1 MTPLPATVTTLF
13 GSPPDN
19 GDMGPVSRARFGIV
33 LLWRSLRVVAANRRL
48 VALPVLSWLAFV
60 ASAAAV
66 AATFGGESILPRVV
80 AAVPFFEAGP
90 SLAWALGVADPVVA
104 FVVGAVATTYFNAVM
119 VSLSI
124 RAMRYERASYR
135 RAVVGA
141 LASLDR
147 VVLWGILSSS
157 VGPVFSFVEQ
167 LDPTGRLVSALV
179 GDTWSSAALLVLP
192 VIAFEDAVPSRL
204 FERSRQLFEKTWG
217 STTGASLGVDL
228 VLGTVVLA
236 AGGAAAYV
244 NLQAAAPAPVVE
256 AAAVVVVAVVL
267 LLRQLTV
274 PVAKASLYIYA
285 TTGRTPA
292 AFEDLDLAQVGGRA
306 RPGGPETA
314 ARPEP

>member
-1 MTPLPATVTTLF
+1 
-13 GSPPDN
+13 
-19 GDMGPVSRARFGIV
+19 MGPVSRARFGLV
-33 LLWRSLRVVAANRRL
+33 LLWRSLRVVADNRRL

-66 AATFGGESILPRVV
+66 AASFGGVSILPRIV

-104 FVVGAVATTYFNAVM
+104 FAVGAVATTYFNAVM
-119 VSLSI
+119 VNLSI
-124 RAMRYERASYR
+124 RAMRYEKASFR

-147 VVLWGILSSS
+147 VVIWGILSSS
-157 VGPVFSFVEQ
+157 VGLAFSFVEQ
-167 LDPTGRLVSALV
+167 LDPSGRLVGALV
-179 GDTWSSAALLVLP
+179 GRTWSSAALLVLP
-192 VIAFEDAVPSRL
+192 VIAFEDAVPSRM
-204 FERSRQLFEKTWG
+204 FERSRELFEKTWG
-217 STTGASLGVDL
+217 TTTGASLGVDL
-228 VLGTVVLA
+228 VVGTVVLA

-244 NLQAAAPAPVVE
+244 NLRPAAGPATVVE

-267 LLRQLTV
+267 LLRQLAV
-274 PVAKASLYIYA
+274 PVAKAGLYIYA

-292 AFEDLDLAQVGGRA
+292 GFEDLDLGQVGGRT
-306 RPGGPETA
+306 RSGGPETT